1 MKKKLKTM
9 FLAIALVTT
18 GQIYAQNSN
27 LRETQ
32 TDKFKVETN
41 RFWNNWFIKAGAGG
55 QVYFGDNDSK
65 ASFGKRI
72 SPALD
77 FSVGKW
83 FTPGLGLQLTYS
95 GLSAKGA
102 SYADGIYA
110 NGKKNNKGFF
120 EQKWNMMYLHGDV
133 LFNFTDMF
141 FGYREDRV
149 YSAIP
154 YVGFGWLHSYDAP
167 RNNEFAANVGFINRF
182 RLSSRWDLNLEARA
196 MMTKDDFD
204 GQLGGKKYEGMVSV
218 LAGFT
223 YKFPTSS
230 WKRGEVRT
238 VSTGI
243 SMEDMNRIQAQLR
256 EQQERSRHLEN
267 ALATERNKTADVV
280 IEKQLKVAPRIIIF
294 PLGKST
300 LSKQERVNLGYFAK
314 QIRETPSNQV
324 YTIIGYAD
332 NKTGS
337 VAVNERLS
345 KERAEAVCNVLVD
358 EFGVDASKLKIDYK
372 GGVDNMYYDDATLS
386 RAVII
391 E

>member
-1 MKKKLKTM
+1 MRKNFKTVI
-9 FLAIALVTT
+9 LVIALAAT
-18 GQIYAQNSN
+18 GQIYAQGSNSS
-27 LRETQ
+27 EIQ
-32 TDKFKVETN
+32 SDKFKVETN

-65 ASFGKRI
+65 AGFGKRI

-102 SYADGIYA
+102 SYTDGIYTS
-110 NGKKNNKGFF
+110 GKKNNKGLF
-120 EQKWNMMYLHGDV
+120 EQKWDMMYLHGDI
-133 LFNFTDMF
+133 LFNVTDMF
-141 FGYREDRV
+141 CGYREGRV

-154 YVGFGWLHSYDAP
+154 YIGFGWLHSYDAP
-167 RNNEFAANVGFINRF
+167 RNNEFAANVGFVNRF
-182 RLSSRWDLNLEARA
+182 RLSSRWDFNLEARA
-196 MMTKDDFD
+196 MMTKDNFD
-204 GQLGGKKYEGMVSV
+204 GQPGGKKYEGMVSV

-223 YKFPTSS
+223 YKLPTST
-230 WKRGEVRT
+230 WKRTEVRT

-243 SMEDMNRIQAQLR
+243 SQEEMNRIQAQLR
-256 EQQERSRHLEN
+256 EQQERSLQLEN
-267 ALATERNKTADVV
+267 ELAAERNKTADVV
-280 IEKQLKVAPRIIIF
+280 VERQLKVAPRIVIF

-300 LSKQERVNLGYFAK
+300 LSKQERVNLGYLAK
-314 QIRETPSNQV
+314 QIKEASASQV
-324 YTIIGYAD
+324 YTIVGYAD

-337 VAVNERLS
+337 ETVNERLS
-345 KERAEAVCNVLVD
+345 KERAEAVHNTLTN
-358 EFGVDASKLKIDYK
+358 EFGVDASRLKIDYK

-386 RAVII
+386 RAVIV

>member
-1 MKKKLKTM
+1 MRKKIKTV
-9 FLAIALVTT
+9 FLIIALAAT

-27 LRETQ
+27 SSEIQ

-41 RFWNNWFIKAGAGG
+41 RFWSNWFIKAGAGG
-55 QVYFGDNDSK
+55 QVYLGDNNSK
-65 ASFGKRI
+65 ADFGKRI

-110 NGKKNNKGFF
+110 NGKESNKGLF
-120 EQKWNMMYLHGDV
+120 EQKWDMMYLHGDI
-133 LFNFTDMF
+133 LFNMTDMF
-141 FGYREDRV
+141 CGYKEDRV

-154 YVGFGWLHSYDAP
+154 YVGFGWLHSYDSP
-167 RNNEFAANVGFINRF
+167 RNNEFGANVGFINRF

-196 MMTKDDFD
+196 MMTKDNFD
-204 GQLGGKKYEGMVSV
+204 GQIGGKKYEGMVSV

-223 YKFPTSS
+223 YKFPTSF
-230 WKRGEVRT
+230 WKRAEVRT

-243 SMEDMNRIQAQLR
+243 SMEDMNRIQSQFR
-256 EQQERSRHLEN
+256 EQQERSRQLESE
-267 ALATERNKTADVV
+267 LAAERNKTADVV

-314 QIRETPSNQV
+314 QIKEVPANQI
-324 YTIIGYAD
+324 YTIVGYAD

-337 VAVNERLS
+337 ATVNERLS
-345 KERAEAVCNVLVD
+345 KERAEVVRNTLTD
-358 EFGVDASKLKIDYK
+358 EFGVDASRLKIDYK

-386 RAVII
+386 RAVIV